1 MMQMTKRAVVDLLY
15 CFVTTKKDQS
25 RERQLVLRLE
35 SSGTKPVS
43 DFNNDYFIFQMKE
56 DY

>member
-25 RERQLVLRLE
+25 RETVGSKISKLGHYTSFR
-35 SSGTKPVS
+35 
-43 DFNNDYFIFQMKE
+43 F
-56 DY
+56 